1 MTTYYFFSKTD
12 KKKES
17 ISKTKTDS
25 LIEAIEHFAK
35 VKQLPIDKFLQ
46 LYEVTNEDNSR
57 TKG

>member
-12 KKKES
+12 KEKES
-17 ISKTKTDS
+17 ISKTKTNG

-35 VKQLPIDKFLQ
+35 VKQLSVDKFLQ
-46 LYEVTNEDNSR
+46 LYEVTNEDNSG